1 MGSHVAIVALSAENA
16 YLKAQLTRA
25 AKLGVSDRVHV
36 VSYVPHWQVVDF
48 LRTADIGVIPIHRW
62 KNHEISL
69 ITKFFEYSHA
79 RLPIVVSDVKTMAE
93 AARATG
99 QGEVFRAQDVGDYVR
114 AVQTVL
120 ADPGRYRAAYD
131 RSRTAGEAD
140 LAVPGSGAGRDLQW
154 SGVRVEPSGCS

>member
-1 MGSHVAIVALSAENA
+1 M
-16 YLKAQLTRA
+16 
-25 AKLGVSDRVHV
+25 
-36 VSYVPHWQVVDF
+36 
-48 LRTADIGVIPIHRW
+48 
-62 KNHEISL
+62 

-120 ADPGRYRAAYD
+120 ADPGRYRAAYTVPGLLEKQTWHTRLRCWTRFTVVWCPGRTIRLFLRSLCRRYDPD
-131 RSRTAGEAD
+131 RSGIP
-140 LAVPGSGAGRDLQW
+140 LS
-154 SGVRVEPSGCS
+154 PSVYELKDPHDGL